1 MIFSATRKHREL
13 EKSSPHVRCSGAKPY
28 AVTNHL
34 RAPRQSMYRLS
45 RLPPIKAT
53 VDGMVLFRTKRP
65 TPHLRVPRA
74 IGLLIKKLVAQ
85 KQDSKRQQME
95 WRTTQC
101 IARCRLYRYL
111 LVYASLLLWVPYRS
125 LHTHQQS
132 PLRPGRLHAR
142 HKAAA

>member
-34 RAPRQSMYRLS
+34 RAPRESMYRLS

-85 KQDSKRQQME
+85 KQDSKWQQME

-101 IARCRLYRYL
+101 IARCRLYRYWFTPHF
-111 LVYASLLLWVPYRS
+111 YYGYRS

-132 PLRPGRLHAR
+132 PHRPGHLHAW